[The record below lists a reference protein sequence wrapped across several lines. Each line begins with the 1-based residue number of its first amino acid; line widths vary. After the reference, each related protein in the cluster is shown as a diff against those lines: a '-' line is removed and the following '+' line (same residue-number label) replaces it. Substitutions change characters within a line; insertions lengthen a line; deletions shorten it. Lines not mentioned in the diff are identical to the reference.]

1 MTVLDDALAVIDHL
15 SSRVTASTLTG
26 LGCGAIYSTYRGLP
40 IFKTSMST
48 AASFALVSTACFGM
62 ERVANIILCQS
73 SAILNSRNDDDD
85 DGKRI
90 ESNHVDNGVEDTSIQ
105 PAPQHDIMYS
115 QKKFHYQSHAI
126 GGLLGGSVVSYLYHG
141 KPTIGGVMLLTPIM
155 LCIGKLELV
164 LDGYKN
170 DRLQQ
175 LRLVS
180 EDNNSDNVYHD
191 DGKST

>member
-1 MTVLDDALAVIDHL
+1 MTVVDDALAVIDHL

-26 LGCGAIYSTYRGLP
+26 LGCGGIYSTYKGLP

-48 AASFALVSTACFGM
+48 AVSFALVSTACLGM
-62 ERVANIILCQS
+62 ERVASIILCQS
-73 SAILNSRNDDDD
+73 SALLLNSSSNNNINDD

-90 ESNHVDNGVEDTSIQ
+90 ESKNHVDNNVDDTTTSIIH
-105 PAPQHDIMYS
+105 QHNNIIYPYE
-115 QKKFHYQSHAI
+115 KKFHYQSHAI
-126 GGLLGGSVVSYLYHG
+126 GGILGGGIVSYLYHG
-141 KPTIGGVMLLTPIM
+141 KPTFSGVMLLTPIM
-155 LCIGKLELV
+155 LCIGKIELV

-180 EDNNSDNVYHD
+180 SEE
-191 DGKST
+191 K

>member
-73 SAILNSRNDDDD
+73 SAIILNSSNTDAG

-90 ESNHVDNGVEDTSIQ
+90 EPNQFDNDVEDISIQ
-105 PAPQHDIMYS
+105 QHDIMYS
-115 QKKFHYQSHAI
+115 QQKFHYQSHAI

-141 KPTIGGVMLLTPIM
+141 KPTFGGVMLLTPIM

-175 LRLVS
+175 LRLV
-180 EDNNSDNVYHD
+180 
-191 DGKST
+191 K

>member
-1 MTVLDDALAVIDHL
+1 MKTVFFYQSLPVGLKIKTILANLDLAKPFTDMVLLYSQASLVQKVVIN
-15 SSRVTASTLTG
+15 
-26 LGCGAIYSTYRGLP
+26 
-40 IFKTSMST
+40 IF
-48 AASFALVSTACFGM
+48 
-62 ERVANIILCQS
+62 E
-73 SAILNSRNDDDD
+73 
-85 DGKRI
+85 
-90 ESNHVDNGVEDTSIQ
+90 EDTFC
-105 PAPQHDIMYS
+105 PS

-180 EDNNSDNVYHD
+180 EADNSDNVYHD

>member
-73 SAILNSRNDDDD
+73 SAIILNSSNNDNDD

-90 ESNHVDNGVEDTSIQ
+90 ESNHVEDTSIHQ
-105 PAPQHDIMYS
+105 PQHDIMYS

-180 EDNNSDNVYHD
+180 EADNSDNVYHD